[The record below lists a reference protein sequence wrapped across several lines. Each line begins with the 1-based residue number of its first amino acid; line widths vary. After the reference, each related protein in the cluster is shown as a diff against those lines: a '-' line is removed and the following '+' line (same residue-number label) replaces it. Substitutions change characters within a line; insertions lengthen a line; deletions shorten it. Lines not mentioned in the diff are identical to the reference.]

1 MFGIGSTELIVILLV
16 VLIVLGP
23 KRFPEIARVLGRKY
37 RQIQRSLEDLRDN
50 IDLEAMTEEQEKKE
64 KDAGNP
70 ESQPGPESEPHD
82 ISGAP

>member
-1 MFGIGSTELIVILLV
+1 MFGIGSTELIMILLV

-23 KRFPEIARVLGRKY
+23 KRFPEIARALGRKY

-50 IDLEAMTEEQEKKE
+50 IDLEAMAEEQEEKE
-64 KDAGNP
+64 KDAGRP
-70 ESQPGPESEPHD
+70 ESQPGPESKPDD